1 MVVNIS
7 LTKLDLLQIK
17 TSRNENFFFFFT
29 FHPFFSNYECC
40 GKRREY
46 YIVTWKTINGI
57 SKENYKITHNSQWHG
72 CSIAMVGWQRVP
84 TLSPRPPPPPLPAS
98 VFYEDS
104 PTFLSPPFI
113 FSLPQPPIHYS
124 FCCLVSLA
132 KLVTALHLLFFK
144 WY

>member
-17 TSRNENFFFFFT
+17 TSRNENFFFFFFT

-84 TLSPRPPPPPLPAS
+84 TLSPRVPPPARLCILWRFSYISFPSLHILTT
-98 VFYEDS
+98 
-104 PTFLSPPFI
+104 PTSN
-113 FSLPQPPIHYS
+113 S
-124 FCCLVSLA
+124 
-132 KLVTALHLLFFK
+132 LLFLLLSFFG
-144 WY
+144 